1 MCGGVGAESLMV
13 PDPSPQAESR
23 FARSLVTD
31 RGLILGKSPVQTR
44 KKGKNVYYQY
54 YKNRLRPVC

>member
-1 MCGGVGAESLMV
+1 MV